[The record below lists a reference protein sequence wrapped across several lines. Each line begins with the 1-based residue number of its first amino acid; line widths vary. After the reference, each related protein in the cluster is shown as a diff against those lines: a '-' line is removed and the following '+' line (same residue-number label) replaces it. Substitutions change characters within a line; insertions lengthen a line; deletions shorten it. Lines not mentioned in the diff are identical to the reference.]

1 MEYEVVS
8 HPHLPDIRVFVVEIF
23 TRTAHTHREYE
34 LCLLLRGG
42 LQADW
47 GDSSAIIHPGE
58 MVLFSPRQP
67 HALRALEGS
76 ALLLILQA
84 SPQFCNSYFPQAAQV
99 QFDQQVA
106 FPCQDSLHDSLL
118 RLGLNCFTHPTGYEF
133 TAMAEVNQL
142 FAQLIA
148 QVPWRLRSQQPDRS
162 AARVARV
169 AARIDSD
176 YAEPLRLHELAEAEG
191 ISPDYLSHAF
201 RKHMGMTFQEYLS
214 HVRLEHAI
222 NLVARTNMTIT
233 DICSACGYS
242 NPRYLS
248 ADFQR
253 QLGCTPAA
261 YRSSLPLQSAAEC
274 HPAHNTQQRF
284 YDNEESLNVLNAYIS
299 SKF

>member
-67 HALRALEGS
+67 HALRALEES

-248 ADFQR
+248 ADFRR

-261 YRSSLPLQSAAEC
+261 YRFGLPLQSAAEC